1 MSKKPDFGHRL
12 TDQALCAL
20 EKRIAAEYQ
29 KAASE
34 LTGKIDAYFESFKKR
49 DAEQL
54 QLMQDGKI
62 AFLQEYTA
70 RKKKEVAHH
79 GEEPENA

>member
-1 MSKKPDFGHRL
+1 ML
-12 TDQALCAL
+12 
-20 EKRIAAEYQ
+20 
-29 KAASE
+29 
-34 LTGKIDAYFESFKKR
+34 
-49 DAEQL
+49 
-54 QLMQDGKI
+54 DGKI